1 MTDRSPTSPHRA
13 DGHPVHAGDAH
24 AEPAASLVIRL
35 IRSPWVRLGF
45 LALLIATA
53 AVIAITTDIRSLGG
67 LRATIDDLGIIGPLV
82 LVVVYAVATVALLP
96 GTPFTLAA
104 GALFGPVLGFGTA
117 MVGATI
123 GATLS
128 FLVGRA
134 VGRSAVAQLA
144 GRRVEAIDRF
154 LGERG
159 FLAIL
164 MIRLIPLFPF
174 NVVNLVAG
182 VTAIR
187 LRDYVLGTALGIVPG
202 VALLTVLGGSIDD
215 PTSPTF
221 IGAALGFLAL
231 TVVASLV
238 ARRMR
243 AKDPAV
249 RDDVDA
255 LDTLEFTGD
264 R

>member
-1 MTDRSPTSPHRA
+1 MTDRSPTSPHPA
-13 DGHPVHAGDAH
+13 GIQATHGDAEVD
-24 AEPAASLVIRL
+24 EPAASLAIRL

-45 LALLIATA
+45 LALLIAVA
-53 AVIAITTDIRSLGG
+53 AVIAVTTDVRSLGG
-67 LRATIDDLGIIGPLV
+67 LREMIDDLGIIGPLV
-82 LVVVYAVATVALLP
+82 LILVYAVATVALLP

-154 LGERG
+154 LDERG

-182 VTAIR
+182 VTAIK

-221 IGAALGFLAL
+221 IGAALGFVVL

-255 LDTLEFTGD
+255 IDAPEFTGD